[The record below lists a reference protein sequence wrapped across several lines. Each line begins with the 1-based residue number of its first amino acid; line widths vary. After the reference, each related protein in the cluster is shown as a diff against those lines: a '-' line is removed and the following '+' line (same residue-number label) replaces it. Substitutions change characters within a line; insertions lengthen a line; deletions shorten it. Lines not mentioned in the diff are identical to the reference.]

1 MMRDLGKIMKQAQ
14 ELQARM
20 SKIQEEANA
29 LEVDGQAGGGLVTA
43 TLNGKNEL
51 VGMKIDPSL
60 ANPDEI
66 EILEDLV
73 IAAVNDARRLV
84 EQAVQEKMKEM
95 TEGLPIPPGMK
106 LPF

>member
-1 MMRDLGKIMKQAQ
+1 MRDLGKIMKQAQ

-20 SKIQEEANA
+20 AKMQEEADA
-29 LEVDGQAGGGLVTA
+29 LQVEGQAGGGLVRA
-43 TLNGKNEL
+43 TLNGKSEL
-51 VGMKIDPSL
+51 VGMDIDPSL
-60 ANPDEI
+60 AHPDEI

-73 IAAVNDARRLV
+73 IAAVNDARRQV
-84 EQAVQEKMKEM
+84 EQAVQEKMKEV